1 MNTKR
6 LGYLAPLTAMLCN
19 LGIAYILYFLARII
33 YLLVNYSYFEQG
45 LTFSHL
51 MEMLGGGIVFD
62 TSAILVTNI
71 PYIVLMLLPWHRKEN
86 NIYQRICKWVFIVI
100 NGLALAIN
108 LCDAVYFR
116 YTMRR
121 TTTTVFS
128 EFSNEG
134 NLGSIFLTETLHHWY
149 LVIAFA
155 LLVWG
160 AWKLYVKTDLEW
172 KRLRPWPYVL
182 TVFLSLAAFAPFVV
196 AGIRGG
202 FTTAVRPITISNA
215 NQYVNRPIEA
225 ALVLNTPFS
234 LYRTIGKA
242 VFVVPD
248 YYQNEQEMA
257 AIYSPEHNLSDS
269 ILSRDS
275 RISWD
280 SSDTRISGD
289 SIFSR
294 KNVVILIVESFGREY
309 IGALNKTLEN
319 GQYKGYTPYVDSLI
333 AKSVTFSHTYCNG
346 RKSIDGMPSI
356 LSSIPMFVEP
366 FFLTPASMNHVSGI
380 ASILAAEGYQT
391 AFFHGAQRGS
401 MGFQA
406 FSRATGFQEYYGR
419 EDYDA
424 DKRFGGDEDFDGMW
438 AIWDEPFLQY
448 YATKMSEM
456 KEPFMTAVFT
466 ASSHHPYTIPEK
478 YKTQYPEEGII
489 IHKCI
494 RYTDMAIGKFF
505 KKASREPWFN
515 NTIFVLTSDH
525 TNLSDHEFYQTD
537 IGGFCSPIIIYE
549 PGNMERLPEMQD
561 KIAQQIDI
569 LPTVMG
575 MLHYQKPYFGF
586 GIDVLNTPAEDTW
599 AVNYLNG
606 IYQYVKHGHVLQFDG
621 TQTKAIYALND
632 SLMKQNLIGKVP
644 QQPQMER
651 ELKAIIQQYMTRM
664 TQDKLSVN
672 NK

>member
-1 MNTKR
+1 MKTKR
-6 LGYLAPLTAMLCN
+6 FGYLAPLTAMLCN
-19 LGIAYILYFLARII
+19 LVIAYILYFLARII

-45 LTFSHL
+45 LSFSHL
-51 MEMLGGGIVFD
+51 TEMLGGGLVFD

-71 PYIVLMLLPWHRKEN
+71 PYIVLMLLPWHKKEN
-86 NIYQRICKWVFIVI
+86 NTYQQVCKWVFIVI

-108 LCDAVYFR
+108 LCDSVYFR

-149 LVIAFA
+149 LFIAFA
-155 LLVWG
+155 LLIWG
-160 AWKLYVKTDLEW
+160 VWKLYVKTGLEW
-172 KRLRPWPYVL
+172 KRLRPWPYAL

-248 YYQNEQEMA
+248 YYQNEQELA

-269 ILSRDS
+269 RLSR
-275 RISWD
+275 
-280 SSDTRISGD
+280 D

-319 GQYKGYTPYVDSLI
+319 GQYKGYTPCVDSLI

-406 FSRATGFQEYYGR
+406 FSRATGFQDYYGR

-424 DKRFGGDEDFDGMW
+424 DTRFGGDEDFDGMW

-466 ASSHHPYTIPEK
+466 ASSHHPYVIPEK
-478 YKTQYPEEGII
+478 YKTQYPEEGIV

-505 KKASREPWFN
+505 EKASREPWFN

-525 TNLSDHEFYQTD
+525 TNLSDHAFYETD
-537 IGGFCSPIIIYE
+537 LGGFCSPIIIYE
-549 PGNMERLPEMQD
+549 PGNAERLPEIQD

-606 IYQYVKHGHVLQFDG
+606 IYQYVKQGYVLQFDG
-621 TQTKAIYALND
+621 TQTKAVYALSD
-632 SLMKQNLIGKVP
+632 SLMKRNLIGKVP

-672 NK
+672 NENRD